1 MDRNDYYGGAS
12 SSLTPLD
19 RVYEHFKK
27 EGKPDEATFGR
38 GRDYNIDLIPKFLMA
53 NGALVKALVYSGVT
67 RYIDFKSVEG
77 SYVYKHPGKV
87 WKVPST
93 PSEAL
98 SSSLMGIFQK
108 NRFRNFLKACA
119 NWKRDDPA
127 THKGMDPTKPMQKV
141 YEDFGLD
148 GNTQDFVG
156 HALALHTSETYKAQP
171 CAETIEKIVMYA
183 ESVARYGSSPYL
195 YPLYGLGELPQGFAR
210 LSAIYGGTYMLH
222 RPIQGIEMG
231 EDGKVIG
238 VTAPDPDDENEA
250 IKTVKCKQVI
260 GDPSYFPDKCKVI
273 GKVARAICI
282 LSKPLPKTKGTHP
295 SGGAWSTQIIV
306 PGNQCKQSGIQ
317 KENDIYILA
326 VSSQH
331 NVAAEGKFIA
341 IVSTQLEGDDAEA
354 ELKLGLELVGPD
366 KLQTFITVD
375 DMYEPLADGSS
386 DNIFISAS
394 YDSTT
399 HFESTFNDIN
409 SMYKRITGKEL
420 QLDTVDAGDA
430 TKEPE

>member
-1 MDRNDYYGGAS
+1 MQDVRPQPPAAVGGSELLPPPYNADPRRAS
-12 SSLTPLD
+12 AARATPPLPLP
-19 RVYEHFKK
+19 RH
-27 EGKPDEATFGR
+27 
-38 GRDYNIDLIPKFLMA
+38 
-53 NGALVKALVYSGVT
+53 

-195 YPLYGLGELPQGFAR
+195 YPLYGLGELPQGEPRAHALPTAPQLAPAAAPPR
-210 LSAIYGGTYMLH
+210 RRRRGCLSAVPASVLNTWLACGNK
-222 RPIQGIEMG
+222 R
-231 EDGKVIG
+231 
-238 VTAPDPDDENEA
+238 
-250 IKTVKCKQVI
+250 
-260 GDPSYFPDKCKVI
+260 
-273 GKVARAICI
+273 VA
-282 LSKPLPKTKGTHP
+282 
-295 SGGAWSTQIIV
+295 
-306 PGNQCKQSGIQ
+306 
-317 KENDIYILA
+317 
-326 VSSQH
+326 
-331 NVAAEGKFIA
+331 
-341 IVSTQLEGDDAEA
+341 
-354 ELKLGLELVGPD
+354 
-366 KLQTFITVD
+366 
-375 DMYEPLADGSS
+375 
-386 DNIFISAS
+386 
-394 YDSTT
+394 
-399 HFESTFNDIN
+399 
-409 SMYKRITGKEL
+409 
-420 QLDTVDAGDA
+420 
-430 TKEPE
+430 